1 MEAPAMG
8 RSGRVGGGRD
18 GHREYRTE
26 EMSGECVTGTGR
38 SPDQDGPVP
47 SGGLVAAHGWWP
59 SSMDASSVAAGK
71 VGRAGL
77 EADEDAAYWTES
89 RPQLGGRQV
98 VVRGGPGGD
107 PVEVSPA
114 GVSVRSRVHEYG
126 GAPFTVAGGALFY
139 VDQGDQRWY
148 RAPLG
153 ARGGA
158 APGEPPGPPTALT
171 PEAPD
176 PSVRIR
182 HADGRLTRSGHWLV
196 GVEERVGP
204 AGTSHQL
211 VAVAVDGAGQVVP
224 LFDGTDFVAAPRPS
238 PDGRWLAWVVWDHPA
253 MPWDR
258 SSLLIAPLE
267 ETATSISLGPARCLA
282 GGDDRS
288 VGQPRWCRDGA
299 LTYLDDRTG
308 WWLPYR
314 LSPRELGGDLVRPE
328 PLVAVEAEFHAPDW
342 VLGQAT
348 LAELGDGSL
357 ACRVRSGGR
366 DSLVRLVA
374 PGDPTGR
381 PWRQVPVIQPCVSI
395 TAVVVVPAGRDGRP
409 ERVVVLGSTTTD
421 AHAVFEV
428 PVPAGEAAG
437 ELPSA
442 GVAEGP
448 APAGG
453 PGRPVRISARSGPVA
468 LAGEVSVAR
477 PFTAL
482 SGSVPVPGQFFAPVS
497 GRAVGPPG
505 ALPPL
510 VLFCHGG
517 PTSSAEPGF
526 DPTVQFFTSRGLAV
540 AVADYRG
547 SSGYG
552 RQYRRSLAGRWGEAD
567 IDDCIAYA
575 SALGDA
581 GLVDP
586 ARLAIRGTSSGGLT
600 ALGALIRSDRFA
612 GAASWYGV
620 TDLAALAGDTHDF
633 ESRYADT
640 LIGPW
645 PEAADLYRERSP
657 IHHAEQ
663 ISGSVLLLQGAED
676 PVVPADQSERF
687 ASVLRAAGIPCTL
700 TVFAGESHGFRRAE
714 TVEAC
719 LEAELG
725 FYREVFGTR

>member
-1 MEAPAMG
+1 
-8 RSGRVGGGRD
+8 
-18 GHREYRTE
+18 
-26 EMSGECVTGTGR
+26 MSGEYVTGADGR
-38 SPDQDGPVP
+38 SPDQDGPVR
-47 SGGLVAAHGWWP
+47 SGGTVVAHGRWP
-59 SSMDASSVAAGK
+59 SFLDASSVAAGK
-71 VGRAGL
+71 VGRTGL
-77 EADEDAAYWTES
+77 EADADAVYWTES
-89 RPQLGGRQV
+89 RPQLGGRRV
-98 VVRGGPGGD
+98 VVRCEPGGV
-107 PVEVSPA
+107 PIEVSPA
-114 GVSVRSRVHEYG
+114 DVSVRSRVHEYG
-126 GAPFTVAGGALFY
+126 GAPSTVADGVLFY
-139 VDQGDQRWY
+139 VDQGDHRWY
-148 RAPLG
+148 RVPIDP
-153 ARGGA
+153 RGSA
-158 APGEPPGPPTALT
+158 VPDEPPGPPMALT

-176 PSVRIR
+176 LSVSIR
-182 HADGRLTRSGHWLV
+182 HADGRLTRSGRWLV
-196 GVEERVGP
+196 GVEEEVGP
-204 AGTSHQL
+204 AGTNHRL
-211 VAVAVDGAGQVVP
+211 VAVAVDGTGQVVP
-224 LFDGTDFVAAPRPS
+224 LFDSTDFVAAPRPS

-258 SSLLIAPLE
+258 SSLLIASLA
-267 ETATSISLGPARCLA
+267 ETATSISLGPARCIA

-314 LSPRELGGDLVRPE
+314 LSPRELDGDLVSPE

-342 VLGQAT
+342 ALGQAT

-357 ACRVRSGGR
+357 VCRVRSGGQ
-366 DSLVRLVA
+366 DSLVRLLA
-374 PGDPTGR
+374 PGAPTDR
-381 PWRQVPVIQPCVSI
+381 PWRQVPITQPCVSI
-395 TAVVVVPAGRDGRP
+395 TGVVVVPAGRDGRP
-409 ERVVVLGSTTTD
+409 ERVVVLGSTTTE
-421 AHAVFEV
+421 AHAVFDV
-428 PVPAGEAAG
+428 RLPA
-437 ELPSA
+437 
-442 GVAEGP
+442 VGP
-448 APAGG
+448 

-468 LAGEVSVAR
+468 PAGDVSVAR
-477 PFTAL
+477 PFTAS
-482 SGSVPVPGQFFAPVS
+482 SGWGPVPGQFFAPS
-497 GRAVGPPG
+497 NSRAIGPFG

-526 DPTVQFFTSRGLAV
+526 DPVVQFFTSRGLAV
-540 AVADYRG
+540 AAPDYRG

-552 RQYRRSLAGRWGEAD
+552 REYRRSLAGRWGEAD

-575 SALGDA
+575 SALGEV

-620 TDLAALAGDTHDF
+620 TDLAALAADTHDF

-645 PEAADLYRERSP
+645 PEAAGTYRERSP

-687 ASVLRAAGIPCTL
+687 ASVLRAKGVPCVL

-725 FYREVFGTR
+725 FYREIFKTG